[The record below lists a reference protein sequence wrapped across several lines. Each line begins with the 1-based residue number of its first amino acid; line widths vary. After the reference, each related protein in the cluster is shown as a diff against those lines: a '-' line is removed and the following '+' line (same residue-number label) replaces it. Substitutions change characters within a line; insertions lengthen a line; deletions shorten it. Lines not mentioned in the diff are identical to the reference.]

1 LQKLFFSTIFT
12 YGEVRSFSNL
22 NFSLFLG
29 ECNLWVI
36 ELLGRKKKGILFSKN
51 EEKSEKRFVIKKRK
65 KDEKM

>member
-1 LQKLFFSTIFT
+1 
-12 YGEVRSFSNL
+12 
-22 NFSLFLG
+22 
-29 ECNLWVI
+29 LWVI